1 MLKMKLLLK
10 IQIALEANKILINL
24 KIKNNKIDRA
34 QY

>member
-10 IQIALEANKILINL
+10 IQIALEASKMLINL